1 MAYKALIIDDEAL
14 ARRRLRS
21 MLSKNPALE
30 VIGECA
36 NGEDAVVAILNSS
49 PDLIFLDVQMP
60 EMDGFEVLEAI
71 GREKSMP
78 AVIFVTAYDQYAL
91 KAFEVHAVDYLLKPF
106 SRDRLEQALSRA
118 VTALEN
124 RAVRDL
130 NRSILAL
137 LDKLKEGIPYARR
150 LLVKAHG
157 RIHLLSVNDIEWIE
171 ADDYYARVHLGQD
184 SFLIRESL
192 SHLQQRLDSR
202 QFLRIHRS
210 SIINVR
216 YIKELQSWFH
226 GEYLV
231 IMKNG
236 AKLHISRSY
245 QKDVLAALKG

>member
-1 MAYKALIIDDEAL
+1 MAYKILIIDDEAL

-21 MLSKNPALE
+21 LLSKNPALE

-36 NGEDAVVAILNSS
+36 NGEEAVLAILDSS

-60 EMDGFEVLEAI
+60 EMNGFEVLEAV
-71 GREKSMP
+71 GRESMP
-78 AVIFVTAYDQYAL
+78 AVVFVTAHDQYAL

-124 RAVRDL
+124 RVAGDL
-130 NRSILAL
+130 NRSVLAL
-137 LDKLKEGIPYARR
+137 LDKLKEREPYAKR
-150 LLVKAHG
+150 LLAKAHG
-157 RIHLLSVNDIEWIE
+157 RIHLLPVNDIEWIE
-171 ADDYYARVHLGQD
+171 AEDYYARVHLGQE

-192 SHLQQRLDSR
+192 SGLQKRLDPS

-216 YIKELQSWFH
+216 SIKELQSWFH

-231 IMKNG
+231 ILKNG
-236 AKLHISRSY
+236 TKMHISRNY
-245 QKDVLAALKG
+245 QKDVLGALKG

>member
-30 VIGECA
+30 VTAECA
-36 NGEDAVVAILNSS
+36 NGEEAVVAILNSS

-71 GREKSMP
+71 SRENMP

-106 SRDRLEQALSRA
+106 NRDRLEQALSRA
-118 VTALEN
+118 MTALEN
-124 RAVRDL
+124 RAVGGL

-137 LDKLKEGIPYARR
+137 LDKLKEGVPYARR
-150 LLVKAHG
+150 LLVKVHG
-157 RIHLLSVNDIEWIE
+157 RIHLVPVNDIEWIE

-192 SHLQQRLDSR
+192 SHLQQRLDPR

-231 IMKNG
+231 ILKNG
-236 AKLHISRSY
+236 TKLHISRNY
-245 QKDVLAALKG
+245 QKDVLAALKS

>member
-36 NGEDAVVAILNSS
+36 NGEEAVVAILNSS

-71 GREKSMP
+71 GRESMP

-106 SRDRLEQALSRA
+106 NRDRLEQALSRA
-118 VTALEN
+118 MTALEN
-124 RAVRDL
+124 RAVGDL

-137 LDKLKEGIPYARR
+137 LDKLKEGIRYARR

-171 ADDYYARVHLGQD
+171 ADDYYASVHLGQD

-192 SHLQQRLDSR
+192 SHLQQRLDPR

-216 YIKELQSWFH
+216 CIKELQSWFH

-236 AKLHISRSY
+236 TKLHISRSY

>member
-1 MAYKALIIDDEAL
+1 
-14 ARRRLRS
+14 
-21 MLSKNPALE
+21 MLSKTPAIE

-36 NGEDAVVAILNSS
+36 NGEEAVVAILNSS

-60 EMDGFEVLEAI
+60 EMDGFEVLKAI
-71 GREKSMP
+71 GPESMP

-106 SRDRLEQALSRA
+106 NRDRLGQALSRA
-118 VTALEN
+118 MTALQN
-124 RAVRDL
+124 RAVGDL
-130 NRSILAL
+130 KRSILAL
-137 LDKLKEGIPYARR
+137 LGKLKESDPYARR

-157 RIHLLSVNDIEWIE
+157 RIHLLPVNDIEWIE

-184 SFLIRESL
+184 AFLIRESL
-192 SHLQQRLDSR
+192 SHLQQRLDPK

-210 SIINVR
+210 SIINVH

-226 GEYLV
+226 GEYLA
-231 IMKNG
+231 ILKNG
-236 AKLHISRSY
+236 TKLHISRKN

>member
-1 MAYKALIIDDEAL
+1 MAYKVLIIDDEAL
-14 ARRRLRS
+14 ARRRLQL
-21 MLSKNPALE
+21 MLSKTPALE

-36 NGEDAVVAILNSS
+36 NGEEAVAAILNSS

-71 GREKSMP
+71 SRESMP
-78 AVIFVTAYDQYAL
+78 AVIFVTAYDRYAL

-118 VTALEN
+118 VAALEN
-124 RAVRDL
+124 RVTKDL

-137 LDKLKEGIPYARR
+137 LDKLKEDNPYAKR
-150 LLVKAHG
+150 LLVKVHG
-157 RIHLLSVNDIEWIE
+157 RVHLLPVSDIEWIE
-171 ADDYYARVHLGQD
+171 ADNYYARIHLGQD

-192 SHLQQRLDSR
+192 NHLQKRLDPR

-226 GEYLV
+226 GEYLA
-231 IMKNG
+231 ILKNG
-236 AKLHISRSY
+236 TKLHISRNF
-245 QKDVLAALKG
+245 QKDVLGALKG

>member
-60 EMDGFEVLEAI
+60 EMDGFEVLEAV
-71 GREKSMP
+71 GRESMP

-106 SRDRLEQALSRA
+106 NRDRLEQALSRA
-118 VTALEN
+118 MTALEN
-124 RAVRDL
+124 REVGDL

-150 LLVKAHG
+150 LLVKAHS
-157 RIHLLSVNDIEWIE
+157 RIHLVPVNDIEWIE
-171 ADDYYARVHLGQD
+171 ADDYYARVHLGQN

-192 SHLQQRLDSR
+192 SHLQQRLDPG

-210 SIINVR
+210 SIINIR
-216 YIKELQSWFH
+216 YLKELQSWFH
-226 GEYLV
+226 GEYLA
-231 IMKNG
+231 ILKNG
-236 AKLHISRSY
+236 TKLHISRNY
-245 QKDVLAALKG
+245 QKDVLASLKG

>member
-1 MAYKALIIDDEAL
+1 MAHKVLIIDDEAL
-14 ARRRLRS
+14 ARKRLRS
-21 MLSKNPALE
+21 MLSKTPALE

-60 EMDGFEVLEAI
+60 EMDGFEVIKAI
-71 GREKSMP
+71 GRESMP

-106 SRDRLEQALSRA
+106 NRDRLGQALSRA
-118 VTALEN
+118 MTALQN
-124 RAVRDL
+124 RAVGDL
-130 NRSILAL
+130 NRSLLAL
-137 LDKLKEGIPYARR
+137 LDKLKESDPYARR

-157 RIHLLSVNDIEWIE
+157 RIHLLPVNDIEWIE
-171 ADDYYARVHLGQD
+171 ADDYYARVHLGQE

-192 SHLQQRLDSR
+192 NHLQQRLDPR

-226 GEYLV
+226 GEYLA
-231 IMKNG
+231 ILKNG
-236 AKLHISRSY
+236 AKLHISRNY
-245 QKDVLAALKG
+245 QKDILAALKS

>member
-1 MAYKALIIDDEAL
+1 MAYKILIIDDEAL

-36 NGEDAVVAILNSS
+36 NGEEAVLAILGSS

-60 EMDGFEVLEAI
+60 EMDGFEVLKAI
-71 GREKSMP
+71 GPESMP

-106 SRDRLEQALSRA
+106 NRDRLGQALSRA
-118 VTALEN
+118 MTALQN
-124 RAVRDL
+124 RAVGDL

-137 LDKLKEGIPYARR
+137 LGKLKESDPYARR

-157 RIHLLSVNDIEWIE
+157 RIHLLPVNDIEWIE

-192 SHLQQRLDSR
+192 NHLQQRLDPR

-226 GEYLV
+226 GEYLA
-231 IMKNG
+231 ILKNG